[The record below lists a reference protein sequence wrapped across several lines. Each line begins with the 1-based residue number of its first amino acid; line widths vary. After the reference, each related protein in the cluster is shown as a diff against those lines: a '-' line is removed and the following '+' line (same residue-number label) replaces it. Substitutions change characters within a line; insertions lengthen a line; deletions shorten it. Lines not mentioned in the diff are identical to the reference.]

1 MTKQKEIIV
10 DIAPDGSVK
19 IEGNNFVGAECT
31 KATAFLEKALGV
43 AGAST
48 KKREYLEKQTQQTT
62 QKASQ

>member
-1 MTKQKEIIV
+1 MTKPKEIIV

-19 IEGNNFVGAECT
+19 IEGNNFVGTEC
-31 KATAFLEKALGV
+31 KAATAFLEKALGV

-48 KKREYLEKQTQQTT
+48 KKREYHEKQVQQHQ

>member
-1 MTKQKEIIV
+1 MKPKEIIV
-10 DIAPDGSVK
+10 DIAPDGSIK

-48 KKREYLEKQTQQTT
+48 KKREYNEKQVQQHQ
-62 QKASQ
+62 QKAGR